1 MMLSV
6 LVAIAAAPLLLA
18 ALGAQQPPAPV
29 DGDRLATGGGVSTD
43 RALTPGTTVVKA
55 VHLTELRTRVNA
67 MRRRC
72 GLSDTAWTDPNVVP
86 GATPVRAVHFTQ
98 LREAIEE
105 AYRACGLTPPPW
117 TEPITAGVTPIR
129 AEHVSELR
137 TAATLPSARYRMTFE
152 AVWSASTHPRNF
164 PGNPHFSPLIGAT
177 HQAGAPF
184 WMPGGLASPGM
195 ERMAETGAVSP
206 LNDEIRAAVAA
217 GRAGRL
223 IRGDGLGRSPGM
235 VSFEFDVTL
244 EFPQVT
250 LVTMVAPSP
259 DWFLGT
265 SGLPL
270 VADGQWRDE
279 VIYDLLPWDAGTDS
293 GSSYGSPDAD
303 TMPQVPIAR
312 LQGPPVSTGGSV
324 APFGRFVFRRIR

>member
-1 MMLSV
+1 MLSV

-29 DGDRLATGGGVSTD
+29 DGDRLATGGDVSTD

-98 LREAIEE
+98 LREAIDE
-105 AYRACGLTPPPW
+105 AYGACGLTPPPW
-117 TEPITAGVTPIR
+117 TEPITASVTPIR

-206 LNDEIRAAVAA
+206 LDAEIRARDA
-217 GRAGRL
+217 GRAEAL
-223 IRGDGLGRSPGM
+223 ILGGGLRQSPGN
-235 VSFEFDVTL
+235 
-244 EFPQVT
+244 

-259 DWFLGT
+259 DWFLGVYD
-265 SGLPL
+265 LPL

-279 VIYDLLPWDAGTDS
+279 VIDDLPPWDAGTDS